1 MSFTLNMDF
10 QFETTVE
17 KLWSAL
23 TDPRKLAKRIADND
37 FKPVVGHRFQ
47 FRHQPNEY
55 WDGIVNSEVL
65 AVEEPRRLSFSWEV
79 GDERH
84 TVTLT
89 LDDLGNGKVHLRL
102 EQTGLSNKAA
112 LSGAKYG
119 WTAWGEKLERVL
131 AEQ

>member
-1 MSFTLNMDF
+1 LSFTLNMDF

-119 WTAWGEKLERVL
+119 WTAWVEKLERVL
-131 AEQ
+131 AGQ

>member
-1 MSFTLNMDF
+1 MDF

>member
-1 MSFTLNMDF
+1 LIFTLNMDF